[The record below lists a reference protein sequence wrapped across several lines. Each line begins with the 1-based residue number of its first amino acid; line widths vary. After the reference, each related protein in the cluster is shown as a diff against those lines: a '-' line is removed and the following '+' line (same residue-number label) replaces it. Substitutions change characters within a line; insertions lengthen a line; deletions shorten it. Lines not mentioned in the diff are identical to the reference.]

1 VRATTDDSISRI
13 GNFSEIPG
21 LPVISKVVVH
31 RGLVYTSGVT
41 GDPGHDVAA
50 QTQQALDRVDE
61 LLGLAHSNRSRI
73 LSAQVWLA
81 DMADF
86 SAHNVV
92 WDRWV
97 DPANPPARACVGAQL
112 YQPDILVEIRVIAT
126 VEDDDSTTTEGQ
138 P

>member
-1 VRATTDDSISRI
+1 MDDSISRI
-13 GNFSEIPG
+13 GNFSEIAG

-41 GDPGHDVAA
+41 GDPGHDVAT

-86 SAHNVV
+86 PAHNGV

-112 YQPDILVEIRVIAT
+112 YKPDILVEIRVIAT
-126 VEDDDSTTTEGQ
+126 VEDNDSTTTEGQ